1 MCDFDSWLEEI
12 EAEEIAASILLIPAA
27 ANSNVS
33 KLAFIEFFMIFNETI
48 INDIIYYLLLINI

>member
-12 EAEEIAASILLIPAA
+12 EAEEIAASILLVPAA

-33 KLAFIEFFMIFNETI
+33 
-48 INDIIYYLLLINI
+48 